1 MVYIKSCKGLYK
13 NEKTKMPASDLV
25 LEPVKEVIKGMD
37 ALDIDGIICATITKD
52 YIYPSA
58 SCMLGGK
65 IKAKNAFCYDIESDF
80 TGFITALRLAYSF
93 IESKRYKNVLAVS
106 SESFYICD
114 DKDRFNDAS
123 VAALITSE
131 KSNIQIDFIDS
142 TTDGS
147 ALENCY
153 IPMGGAVKPYTRE
166 GIINKEHFI
175 YIKDNKIF
183 EEEAK
188 KSALYVKETLSKNNI
203 EIDYYIPSYFN
214 KESFD
219 NFANNLSVD
228 KDKIYSKMENSNSSL
243 SATSGV
249 AFSMALEDG
258 SIKNNSKVALC
269 GFGSGYTKALA
280 VFSVS

>member
-1 MVYIKSCKGLYK
+1 
-13 NEKTKMPASDLV
+13 
-25 LEPVKEVIKGMD
+25 
-37 ALDIDGIICATITKD
+37 
-52 YIYPSA
+52 
-58 SCMLGGK
+58 
-65 IKAKNAFCYDIESDF
+65 
-80 TGFITALRLAYSF
+80 
-93 IESKRYKNVLAVS
+93 
-106 SESFYICD
+106 
-114 DKDRFNDAS
+114 
-123 VAALITSE
+123 
-131 KSNIQIDFIDS
+131 
-142 TTDGS
+142 
-147 ALENCY
+147 
-153 IPMGGAVKPYTRE
+153 MGGAVKPYTRE

-228 KDKIYSKMENSNSSL
+228 KNKIYSKMENSNSSL

>member
-1 MVYIKSCKGLYK
+1 MSCTSFSY
-13 NEKTKMPASDLV
+13 V
-25 LEPVKEVIKGMD
+25 L
-37 ALDIDGIICATITKD
+37 
-52 YIYPSA
+52 
-58 SCMLGGK
+58 
-65 IKAKNAFCYDIESDF
+65 
-80 TGFITALRLAYSF
+80 LRLNRRLQTESTAPLQNLF
-93 IESKRYKNVLAVS
+93 IYAMIK
-106 SESFYICD
+106 I
-114 DKDRFNDAS
+114 RFNDAS
-123 VAALITSE
+123 VASLITSE

-153 IPMGGAVKPYTRE
+153 IPMGGAVKPYTKE

-219 NFANNLSVD
+219 NFANNLWVI
-228 KDKIYSKMENSNSSL
+228 KIKYILKWKIQIL
-243 SATSGV
+243 
-249 AFSMALEDG
+249 L
-258 SIKNNSKVALC
+258 
-269 GFGSGYTKALA
+269 
-280 VFSVS
+280 